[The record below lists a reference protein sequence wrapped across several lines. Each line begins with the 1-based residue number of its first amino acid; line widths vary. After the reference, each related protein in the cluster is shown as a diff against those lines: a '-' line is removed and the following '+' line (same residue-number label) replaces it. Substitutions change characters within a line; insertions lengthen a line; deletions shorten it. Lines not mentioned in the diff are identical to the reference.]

1 MTKEKYST
9 EVEQAKLGKNG
20 LAISSGWI
28 KIFNANHDNGEYIG
42 AGMEYLPIG
51 VGLPAQAYA
60 DEPVKPA
67 EGMALRRKSD
77 GSAWEEVVDHRGEVA
92 YSKNDRRPQIVTFIG
107 DLPEGLTLLQP
118 ATDFD
123 VWNGKGWV
131 TDTEM
136 MKRHQIEMAQA
147 RKLNLQAEANAIM
160 APLQAA
166 VKHGMASDEEK
177 ARLDAWEKYTV
188 LLSRV
193 DVSTAPNIEWPLKPE

>member
-1 MTKEKYST
+1 MNNPKYSVDISAT
-9 EVEQAKLGKNG
+9 QLDEQG
-20 LAISSGWI
+20 LSVNSGWI
-28 KIFNANHDNGEYIG
+28 KIYTVHPDTREYIG
-42 AGMEYLPIG
+42 ASMEFLPER
-51 VGLPAQAYA
+51 VGLPASAYS
-60 DEPVKPA
+60 DEPTAPPA
-67 EGMALRRKSD
+67 GMALRRTTD
-77 GSAWEEVVDHRGEVA
+77 GKKWESVPDHRGKVA
-92 YSKNDRRPQIVTFIG
+92 YSKSDRHSQVITFIG

-118 ATDFD
+118 ATDYD

-136 MKRHQIEMAQA
+136 MKRHQIELAQDQ
-147 RKLNLQAEANAIM
+147 LISLQAEANFVM

-193 DVSTAPNIEWPLKPE
+193 DVSTAPDIEWPLKPE